1 MEGGW
6 MGFRA
11 RKSVGLGGGLRLTAS
26 KSGLGLSAGTRGARY
41 SVHSSGRRTAS
52 VGIPGTGL
60 GYTTSRGGGGRSRSR
75 HAAASAPAAAPP
87 KPGML
92 APAHEKAFYK
102 ALHAYMNGE
111 TATAARLF
119 REASA

>member
-1 MEGGW
+1 MN
-6 MGFRA
+6 
-11 RKSVGLGGGLRLTAS
+11 VGRRGV
-26 KSGLGLSAGTRGARY
+26 GLSAGTRGARY

-75 HAAASAPAAAPP
+75 QGRAPAAAAAAPPP
-87 KPGML
+87 KPGLL

-102 ALHAYMNGE
+102 ALHAYMNGD
-111 TATAARLF
+111 TATAARL
-119 REASA
+119 

>member
-1 MEGGW
+1 

-11 RKSVGLGGGLRLTAS
+11 RKSIKLGSGLRLTAT
-26 KSGLGLSAGTRGARY
+26 KSGIGLSAGTRGARY
-41 SVHSSGRRTAS
+41 SVHSSGRHTAS

-75 HAAASAPAAAPP
+75 QGSAPAAAPTTPPP

-102 ALHAYMNGE
+102 A
-111 TATAARLF
+111 
-119 REASA
+119 